1 MFNGLFGGKTQ
12 NGISAADLKAKL
24 ENKENFLLFD
34 VRTPE
39 EYRGGH
45 IDHSISLPLQSLEA
59 NIAKYARSKSTEIVV
74 YCQSG
79 GRSAVVASA
88 LRNRGFANIVELG
101 GGYDGWLAYH
111 GGRVDVEGA

>member
-12 NGISAADLKAKL
+12 NGISAADLKARL
-24 ENKENFLLFD
+24 DNKENFLLFD

-45 IDHSISLPLQSLEA
+45 IEHSISLPLQNLESG
-59 NIAKYARSKSTEIVV
+59 ISRYARSKNTEIVV

-79 GRSAVVASA
+79 ARSSRAASVLSALGYTSVKNLGGIMSWPYAVV
-88 LRNRGFANIVELG
+88 R
-101 GGYDGWLAYH
+101 
-111 GGRVDVEGA
+111 